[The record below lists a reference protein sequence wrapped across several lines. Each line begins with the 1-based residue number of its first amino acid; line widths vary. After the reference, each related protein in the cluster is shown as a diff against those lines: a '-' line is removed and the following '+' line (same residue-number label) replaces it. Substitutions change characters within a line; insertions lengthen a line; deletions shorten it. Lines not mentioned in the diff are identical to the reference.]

1 MGRHLKEVR
10 EQTIQMCRMCV
21 PGRGNG
27 RCKGREAGTSV
38 VFLKNEKPVWL
49 EQDKLKKGL

>member
-27 RCKGREAGTSV
+27 RCKGPEAGTSV